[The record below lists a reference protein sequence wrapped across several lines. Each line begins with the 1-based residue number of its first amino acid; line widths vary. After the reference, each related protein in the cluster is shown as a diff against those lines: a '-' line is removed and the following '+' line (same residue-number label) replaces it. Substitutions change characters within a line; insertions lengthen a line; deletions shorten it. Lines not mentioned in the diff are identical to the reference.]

1 MENKRY
7 SILLVAFD
15 CHYSHVARF
24 VKYLKRTNPLVE
36 ITLFA
41 DHEDVSDEIKGNVC
55 DIIYRRYYR
64 PKISRK
70 FRHFSRFM
78 NKFLLYDQFKD
89 LTQNRHFDFVNIHF
103 CQYYMVYF
111 MHLIRKMCN
120 KIVITPWG
128 SDVLRLNSKIKLS
141 LLGKVYRNTDM
152 IAVPS
157 TCQLGTKIVNE
168 FGINESKM
176 SPLSWGSETID
187 YINEHLTIASS
198 EAKTELGL
206 NGMYVITCGYN
217 AFPEQRHEA
226 IIDAI
231 GKVKDSLP
239 SNTVLLFPVTYGNNN
254 KNAYVQLLKNKVK
267 CLNLNAVFYENY
279 LSVPEVFMLR
289 RASDMFIHVQT
300 TDAGNATIMEYII
313 CGNKVLHGSWM
324 HYKWMDYEPKF
335 YYPINNLDELS
346 DSIVTAYKSEQPVLP
361 EEVVTVIKERGWS
374 GKMPS
379 WNEAFMRLLQF
390 DNVTA

>member
-64 PKISRK
+64 PRISKK
-70 FRHFSRFM
+70 FKHFSRFM
-78 NKFLLYDQFKD
+78 NKFLMYDQFKD
-89 LTQNRHFDFVNIHF
+89 LTQNRHFDIVNIHF

-111 MHLIRKMCN
+111 MHLIRTMCN

-141 LLGKVYRNTDM
+141 LLGKVYRNADM

-157 TCQLGTKIVNE
+157 TCQLGTKIVKE

-176 SPLSWGSETID
+176 VPLSWGSETID
-187 YINEHLTIASS
+187 YINEHLSITNS

-231 GKVKDSLP
+231 SKAKDSLP
-239 SNTVLLFPVTYGNNN
+239 TNIVLLFPVTYGNNR
-254 KNAYVQLLKNKVK
+254 KDAYVKLLKNKVN
-267 CLNLNAVFYENY
+267 CLNLNAVFFENY

-324 HYKWMDYEPKF
+324 QYKWMDCEPKF
-335 YYPINNLDELS
+335 YFPINNLDELS
-346 DSIVTAYKSEQPVLP
+346 DGIVSAYKSEKPVLP

-374 GKMPS
+374 DKMPS

>member
-7 SILLVAFD
+7 SILLIAFD

-24 VKYLKRTNPLVE
+24 VKNLKRTNPLVE

-41 DHEDVSDEIKGNVC
+41 DHEDISDEITENVFK
-55 DIIYRRYYR
+55 IIYRHYHKAKGFIKSKLHSRVLN
-64 PKISRK
+64 KI
-70 FRHFSRFM
+70 
-78 NKFLLYDQFKD
+78 LLYRQFRSLLKQGNYD
-89 LTQNRHFDFVNIHF
+89 LISIHF
-103 CQYYMVYF
+103 CRYYMFYY
-111 MHLIRKMCN
+111 MRLLRKLGK
-120 KIVITPWG
+120 KIVIIPWG
-128 SDVLRLNSKIKLS
+128 SDVMRLNSRIKLN
-141 LLGKVYRNTDM
+141 LLGRVYRNADM

-168 FGINESKM
+168 FGVNESKM
-176 SPLSWGSETID
+176 FPLSWGSETID

-231 GKVKDSLP
+231 SKAKDSLP
-239 SNTVLLFPVTYGNNN
+239 SNIVLLFPVTYGNN
-254 KNAYVQLLKNKVK
+254 KKDAYVKLLKNKVN
-267 CLNLNAVFYENY
+267 CLNLNAVFFENY

-300 TDAGNATIMEYII
+300 TDAGNATIMEYVI

-324 HYKWMDYEPKF
+324 QYKWMDCEPKF
-335 YYPINNLDELS
+335 YFPINNLDELS